1 MNIETIIREY
11 GSYIYN
17 YALKLSCHPVDAQ
30 DLAQETFI
38 KAWKNIE
45 SLKEESALK
54 SWLTSICYHEF
65 LMRLRAENSRKE
77 ELIENFEI
85 LEKQGSY
92 VQELTSRPEDEII
105 VAEEIRKLQ
114 NGCFLAMVR
123 KLTLNQRIVFS
134 LVDMYGM
141 KAEEVADLLDTTI
154 LATKGLLYRARMNI
168 DSFFSGHCNLL
179 DINNPC
185 SCESWISFSENR
197 NKIQQETRKLL
208 NHLDYKANNY
218 HFDLEVRKKILY
230 LYANM
235 PQEKPEDEWYQMVI
249 SALK

>member
-1 MNIETIIREY
+1 MNIEAIIREC
-11 GSYIYN
+11 GNYIYS
-17 YALKLSCHPVDAQ
+17 YALKLSCHPADAQ

-38 KAWKNIE
+38 KAWKNME
-45 SLKEESALK
+45 SLREESALK
-54 SWLTSICYHEF
+54 SWLASICYHEF
-65 LMRLRAENSRKE
+65 LMNFRAKNSRKE
-77 ELIENFEI
+77 ELIDDFEM

-92 VQELTSRPEDEII
+92 LQEYTSKPEDEII
-105 VAEEIRKLQ
+105 VKEEIKKLQ

-134 LVDMYGM
+134 LVDMFGM
-141 KAEEVADLLDTTI
+141 KAEDVADLLGTSI

-179 DINNPC
+179 DIKNPC
-185 SCESWISFSENR
+185 SCESWISFSQNR
-197 NKIQQETRKLL
+197 NKMQQETRKIL
-208 NHLDYKANNY
+208 NHLDYQENNY

-235 PQEKPEDEWYQMVI
+235 PQEKPDNEWYQRVMN
-249 SALK
+249 ALK